1 MKFFSEN
8 CLVKCNYYI
17 YRRNDND
24 RLLNICIFLIT
35 IGPLHMQ
42 QVIFR
47 INIVQKQSS
56 INLNRRLITSIM
68 RIVQR
73 KYYKR
78 YKIIKTV
85 IFKRKYLNNSTLN
98 MIFRHKIS
106 LDILLRLLNFKKDD
120 FFIELST
127 INKFFLSK
135 IS

>member
-35 IGPLHMQ
+35 IAPLHMQ

-78 YKIIKTV
+78 YKIIKNV

-120 FFIELST
+120 FFIE
-127 INKFFLSK
+127 
-135 IS
+135 